1 MSWEETFQNWGTL
14 LVDRASS
21 AKYVQPYE
29 VDKLRLQALGD
40 MGYYTE
46 GQRGTVAQ
54 PGGLN
59 LNGGTLLLLGLGLA
73 AVMMLKD

>member
-14 LVDRASS
+14 LVDRATS

-40 MGYYTE
+40 MGYYAE
-46 GQRGTVAQ
+46 GQPGTVAQ

-59 LNGGTLLLLGLGLA
+59 IKGGTLLLLGLGLA